1 MRSLLFLVLLLPS
14 CGLLGGY
21 DDLAPSAQSMHAIST
36 VHAQELQVLASELQP
51 GDVVSAEQSAKLA
64 ASAAEAADL
73 SKKTGEFMRLVKGE
87 QQ

>member
-1 MRSLLFLVLLLPS
+1 MRSLLLLVLFLPS

-21 DDLAPSAQSMHAIST
+21 DDLAPSAQSMHAVAT
-36 VHAQELQVLASELQP
+36 VHAEELQALATELEDREP
-51 GDVVSAEQSAKLA
+51 ISAEQAAKLA

-73 SKKTGEFMRLVKGE
+73 AKQTGEFLRLVKGE